1 MTLALLIYALISY
14 IYMGYYLYKR
24 SDEIEDF
31 EDLIIIRFL
40 FIISPLSLIL
50 KLALT
55 LTNLYDERNR
65 TN

>member
-31 EDLIIIRFL
+31 EDLIIVQFL
-40 FIISPLSLIL
+40 FVISPLSLIL
-50 KLALT
+50 KLVLT
-55 LTNLYDERNR
+55 LITYYNERNR